1 MTEQLEYRQGDD
13 AERDLSYVAKN
24 YRTVTDTLHEALKS
38 VGRAEIDTTVM
49 AAIKSA
55 DVEEIRYLVETLGVR
70 DLGENRVQQLM
81 SRYDELK
88 ALPARLHFIGSLQT
102 NKVKYIIDKVEM
114 IHSCDSLRLAKEI
127 DKQAEKHGIVMKVLA
142 EINIGEEESKG
153 GILLRDAEEFCVAV
167 DAFPHLRLCGVMT
180 MAPRLEHREEYRE
193 YFRKTREEAV
203 RIFRDVLHRED
214 APILSMGMSESY
226 PEAAM
231 EGATIVRV
239 GRMLFAKDET

>member
-1 MTEQLEYRQGDD
+1 MTEQTEGL
-13 AERDLSYVAKN
+13 RDTAARDFSYVAEN
-24 YRTVTDTLHEALKS
+24 YRTVTSHLHEALRL
-38 VGRAEIDTTVM
+38 VGRDEGDTLLM

-70 DLGENRVQQLM
+70 DIGENRVQQLL
-81 SRYDELK
+81 SRYEELK

-102 NKVKYIIDKVEM
+102 NKVKYIIDKVDM
-114 IHSCDSLRLAKEI
+114 IHSCDSLRLAAEI

-153 GILLRDAEEFCVAV
+153 GILLRDAEDFCLAV
-167 DAFPHLRLCGVMT
+167 DALPHIRLCGVMT
-180 MAPRLEHREEYRE
+180 MAPRLENRAEYRE
-193 YFRKTREEAV
+193 YFARTREEAV
-203 RIFRDVLHRED
+203 RIFRDVLHREE
-214 APILSMGMSESY
+214 PPVLSMGMSESY

-239 GRMLFAKDET
+239 GRMLFARNDG

>member
-1 MTEQLEYRQGDD
+1 MTEQIESRMGDA

-24 YRTVTDTLHEALKS
+24 YRIVTDTLREALKS
-38 VGRAEIDTTVM
+38 ALRDENDTTVM

-55 DVEEIRYLVETLGVR
+55 DTDEIRYLTEVLGVR
-70 DLGENRVQQLM
+70 DIGENRVQQLL

-88 ALPARLHFIGSLQT
+88 TMPARLHFIGSLQT

-114 IHSCDSLRLAKEI
+114 IHSCDSLRLAAEI

-153 GILLRDAEEFCVAV
+153 GILLREAEEFCLAV
-167 DAFPHLRLCGVMT
+167 DALPHLRLCGVMT
-180 MAPRLEHREEYRE
+180 MAPKLENREEYRV
-193 YFRKTREEAV
+193 YFRKTRDEAV
-203 RIFRDVLHRED
+203 RIFRDVLHRD
-214 APILSMGMSESY
+214 APPVLSMGMSESY

-239 GRMLFAKDET
+239 GRMLFAKDEG